1 MTKSVYLYIT
11 IRTTQKYVKELNM
24 EGYTEEGVKRWH
36 EAYRK
41 TMELVPQLRAEQ
53 EAKRNSITSKK
64 CSSCN
69 EELPIQYFS
78 VKTRKRKDGSSY
90 KATKSICKRCSNVK
104 NKQYRASP
112 EGKKIVK
119 AYKAKPEVKAY
130 NSQRNRLKKGRA
142 HEARPK
148 WLTREQAKEINDKYI
163 HMRDCRAVT
172 GEEYHVDH
180 IVPLKGENI
189 CGLHVPWNL
198 QVLPAYINERKSNK
212 M

>member
-1 MTKSVYLYIT
+1 MLYPLHSSAFLLNLKEKRLCSQFVQLLFSFCSLGGGRGPPGGIALVYIHSATHGIFRKSTTPPLTKSVYLYIT

-78 VKTRKRKDGSSY
+78 IRNKKRKDGSFY
-90 KATKSICKRCSNVK
+90 KTTRSQCKRCRNVK
-104 NKQYRASP
+104 NKQYRDSP
-112 EGKKIVK
+112 EGKAIVN
-119 AYKAKPEVKAY
+119 AYKAKP
-130 NSQRNRLKKGRA
+130 
-142 HEARPK
+142 
-148 WLTREQAKEINDKYI
+148 
-163 HMRDCRAVT
+163 
-172 GEEYHVDH
+172 
-180 IVPLKGENI
+180 
-189 CGLHVPWNL
+189 
-198 QVLPAYINERKSNK
+198 
-212 M
+212 

>member
-1 MTKSVYLYIT
+1 MYIT

-78 VKTRKRKDGSSY
+78 IRNKKRKDGSFY
-90 KATKSICKRCSNVK
+90 KTTRSQCKRCRNVK
-104 NKQYRASP
+104 NKQYRDSP
-112 EGKKIVK
+112 EGKAIAK
-119 AYKAKPEVKAY
+119 AHRAKPEVKAY
-130 NSQRNRLKKGRA
+130 KAERNRLKQGRA

-148 WLTREQAKEINDKYI
+148 WLTKDQAKEINDMYI

>member
-1 MTKSVYLYIT
+1 MK
-11 IRTTQKYVKELNM
+11 
-24 EGYTEEGVKRWH
+24 GYTEEGVKRWR

-41 TMELVPQLRAEQ
+41 TMELILQLRAEQ

-64 CSSCN
+64 CSSCS
-69 EELPIQYFS
+69 EELPIQYFGIRN
-78 VKTRKRKDGSSY
+78 KKRKDGSSY
-90 KATKSICKRCSNVK
+90 KTTRSQCKSCRNVK
-104 NKQYRASP
+104 GKQYRASP
-112 EGKKIVK
+112 QGKAIAK
-119 AYKAKPEVKAY
+119 AHSAKPEVKAY
-130 NSQRNRLKKGRA
+130 KAQRSRLSKGRA

-148 WLTREQAKEINDKYI
+148 WLTKEQAKEINDKYI

-212 M
+212 V

>member
-1 MTKSVYLYIT
+1 
-11 IRTTQKYVKELNM
+11 M

-53 EAKRNSITSKK
+53 EAKRNSITNKK

-78 VKTRKRKDGSSY
+78 TKTRKRKDGSSY

-112 EGKKIVK
+112 EGKKFLPQI
-119 AYKAKPEVKAY
+119 
-130 NSQRNRLKKGRA
+130 GRA
-142 HEARPK
+142 H
-148 WLTREQAKEINDKYI
+148 
-163 HMRDCRAVT
+163 V
-172 GEEYHVDH
+172 
-180 IVPLKGENI
+180 
-189 CGLHVPWNL
+189 
-198 QVLPAYINERKSNK
+198 
-212 M
+212 